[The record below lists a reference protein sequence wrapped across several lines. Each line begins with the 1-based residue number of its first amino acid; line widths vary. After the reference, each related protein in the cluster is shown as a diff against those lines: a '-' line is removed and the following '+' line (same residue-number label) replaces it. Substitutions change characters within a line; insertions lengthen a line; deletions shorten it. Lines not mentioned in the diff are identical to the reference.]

1 MCFPEMSPHQCKM
14 IESLWVQ
21 VPRKQVNNS
30 KLNQGKILMSTQ
42 VNNKSYNM
50 HEITNHALSIPS
62 IQPSFD
68 GPVHLRDKG
77 ISFAYLCTAL
87 SPQTIHRDV
96 RIL

>member
-14 IESLWVQ
+14 IESFWVQ

-96 RIL
+96 R